1 MLSDTAPVSMPAQSN
16 AGVRFDWGVLGAR
29 ALTTETSV
37 VVVVDVLSFCTAV
50 SVAVSRGTAVLPIA
64 FGDESAAQVAR
75 DRDAVLAAGRRGATP
90 EHPWSLS
97 PAALLT
103 APVVPRLLLPS
114 PNGSTISA
122 LASGVVVAACL
133 RNASAV
139 AGWLWHQ
146 GHCTWANPAV
156 VVAAGE
162 LWPDGSLRPAVE
174 DLLGA
179 GAVMAA
185 LADHGASLSAE
196 AQVAVAAYRGITHVA
211 TALRGCA
218 SGQELIGS
226 GFAEDVE
233 VASAVDADVVVPVL
247 SGGAFTSAV

>member
-1 MLSDTAPVSMPAQSN
+1 MLSDSSPVSMPPQSA
-16 AGVRFDWGVLGAR
+16 AGVRFDWGVPGAR
-29 ALTTETSV
+29 ALSTETSV
-37 VVVVDVLSFCTAV
+37 VVVVDVLSFSTAV
-50 SVAVSRGTAVLPIA
+50 SVAVGRGTAVLPIA

-75 DRDAVLAAGRRGATP
+75 DRDAILAAGRRGATP

-122 LASGVVVAACL
+122 LAAGTVVAASL
-133 RNASAV
+133 RNATAV
-139 AGWLWHQ
+139 ASWLWHQ
-146 GHCTWANPAV
+146 GRCTPDNPAV

-162 LWPDGSLRPAVE
+162 RWPDGALRPAVE

-179 GAVMAA
+179 GAVMSA
-185 LADHGASLSAE
+185 LARYGAVLSAE
-196 AQVAVAAYRGITHVA
+196 AQVAVAAYEGVTHVA

-218 SGQELIGS
+218 SGQELIAA

-233 VASAVDADVVVPVL
+233 VASAVDADSVVPVL
-247 SGGAFTSAV
+247 SGGAFTQAA